1 MSIAEHLSADL
12 ERHRAKRPRPHP
24 HETREHHR
32 VEVEKLDDGTF
43 SIKGHKKHEAGEAV
57 EAGSAP
63 TTMSAKNHH
72 EMVRHVK
79 HLMCPDAAGTMK
91 DEEKD

>member
-12 ERHRAKRPRPHP
+12 ERHRAKRPRP

-43 SIKGHKKHEAGEAV
+43 SIKGHKKHEAGEGY
-57 EAGSAP
+57 EEP

>member
-43 SIKGHKKHEAGEAV
+43 SIRGHKKVEAG

>member
-43 SIKGHKKHEAGEAV
+43 SIKGHKKHEAGERF
-57 EAGSAP
+57 EYERP

>member
-24 HETREHHR
+24 HETQEHHR

-43 SIKGHKKHEAGEAV
+43 SIKGHKKHEAGEGY
-57 EAGSAP
+57 EEP